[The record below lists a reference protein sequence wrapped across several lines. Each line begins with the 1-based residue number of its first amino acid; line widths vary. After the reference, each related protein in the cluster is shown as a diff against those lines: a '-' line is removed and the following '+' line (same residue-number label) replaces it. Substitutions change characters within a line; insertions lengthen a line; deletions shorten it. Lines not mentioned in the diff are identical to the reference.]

1 MNDKVDKAKVIELAE
16 RQVKSGRIEEA
27 IAEYKKLLQGESPE
41 ISIYNIIG
49 DLYAQ
54 LGRADDAIRSFQT
67 VASHYASKGYHSQ
80 ALALYK
86 KISKLAP
93 EDVITVVRM
102 GDLFAT
108 QGFAA
113 EAKREYLKAEQK
125 LRREKRVKELIFLYD
140 KLTKLDKENIA
151 FKLNQADLF
160 RQEGFTDE
168 AVVKLNEAAE
178 LRLSRDE
185 VGEAEKL
192 IEQARWLKGGD
203 ERTLTNLVEV
213 LKRSNRRQY
222 AIEVVSE
229 FLQQD
234 PGNAHFLTLMG
245 ALYLQEKDLVKA
257 EEIFSRV
264 AADHPHETKARIKL
278 GKVYVLQ
285 GRPEKALDLFEPMIA
300 GLIKKQKEDKAIGL
314 LGIVLSGGDMYL
326 PALEKLAAVL
336 KAQNH
341 KSRLE
346 VVDRV
351 ILQEARARRLREKMF
366 VALSELQEL
375 QPKDE
380 ALARE
385 YKELK
390 REIGFLDEKT
400 GDDDAR
406 TAIQAEEHDIE
417 VLLAKVDLYI
427 GQGLVRNA
435 RRILENL
442 RQRFPHSSR
451 IETKIAGMTGFKP
464 PAEIPTEDIPGR
476 VGRIEEIEKKIEAA
490 PGLARTFL
498 NMMRDESAEKRIT
511 AADIFAD
518 TEILP
523 LPAADAGETRYY
535 DLRGKIEEERGL
547 LHGIFSQ
554 QVRGDISILEKELT
568 EIVRD
573 FRDQVNRRIDIK
585 DYETRFHLGLA
596 YLDQGLV
603 DEAIEE
609 LVLASEDS
617 SRTLECYSIIS
628 KAYRLKKNYPEAEK
642 LLESC
647 LVRVQDGSPEQ
658 FALEYELASLFEDK
672 GDAPRALALYQQ
684 IMARNPGYRDVGKK
698 IAQLG

>member
-41 ISIYNIIG
+41 VSVYNIIG

-54 LGRADDAIRSFQT
+54 LGRADDAIQSFQT

-93 EDVITVVRM
+93 EDVITIVRM

-108 QGFAA
+108 QGFVA

-140 KLTKLDKENIA
+140 KLIKLDKDNIA
-151 FKLNQADLF
+151 FKLTQADLF

-178 LRLSRDE
+178 LRLSRNE

-245 ALYLQEKDLVKA
+245 ALYLQENDLAKA

-285 GRPEKALDLFEPMIA
+285 GRPEKALELFEPMIA
-300 GLIKKQKEDKAIGL
+300 GLVKKQKEDKAIGL

-326 PALEKLAAVL
+326 PALEKLAAIL

-341 KSRLE
+341 KGHRE
-346 VVDRV
+346 VVARV

-366 VALSELQEL
+366 MAVSELQEL
-375 QPKDE
+375 RPKDE

-385 YKELK
+385 YRELK
-390 REIGFLDEKT
+390 KEIENLDEKT
-400 GDDDAR
+400 GDDGAP
-406 TAIQAEEHDIE
+406 TAVQAEEDDIDM
-417 VLLAKVDLYI
+417 LLAKVDLYI
-427 GQGLVRNA
+427 SQGLVRNA
-435 RRILENL
+435 RRLLENL

-451 IETKIAGMTGFKP
+451 IETKIAGLDKP
-464 PAEIPTEDIPGR
+464 SAEIPTEDIPGR
-476 VGRIEEIEKKIEAA
+476 VGRVEEIEKKIESA

-498 NMMRDESAEKRIT
+498 NMIRDESAEKRIT

-523 LPAADAGETRYY
+523 LPADDARETRYY
-535 DLRGKIEEERGL
+535 DLRGKIEEERAL
-547 LHGIFSQ
+547 LQGIFSQ

-642 LLESC
+642 SLESC

-684 IMARNPGYRDVGKK
+684 IMARNPAYRDVGKK